1 MTVMAVLSK
10 MDMIKALIKENK
22 VEELKQ
28 EKDTELKLAA
38 RLFRQL
44 NLKQVKE
51 MYAEKIAKE
60 PIAVI
65 EAVTEKVEKVAKKP
79 ETKAAKEVKKIK
91 VEETKAEKPKAEKA
105 PKKKVNPKFLPAKD
119 EKGYEYKK
127 AWVIPVLDNAG
138 FSKLGR
144 SKYKRTLESKT
155 YTQVYD
161 RERNVVEV
169 YKTSQIKK
177 GVAEPALVNKTL
189 AICPFI
195 VEAFVKKY
203 AI

>member
-1 MTVMAVLSK
+1 MAVLSK

-79 ETKAAKEVKKIK
+79 ETKAEKEVKKIK

>member
-91 VEETKAEKPKAEKA
+91 VEETKTEKPKAEKA

>member
-1 MTVMAVLSK
+1 MAVLSK

>member
-1 MTVMAVLSK
+1 MAVLSK

-22 VEELKQ
+22 VEDLKQ

-65 EAVTEKVEKVAKKP
+65 EAVTEKVEKAAKKP
-79 ETKAAKEVKKIK
+79 EVKATKEVKKIK
-91 VEETKAEKPKAEKA
+91 VEETKVEKPKAEKA
-105 PKKKVNPKFLPAKD
+105 PKKKVDPKFLPAKD

-144 SKYKRTLESKT
+144 SRWKRTLESKT
-155 YTQVYD
+155 YTQIYD
-161 RERNVVEV
+161 RERNSLTV

-177 GVAEPALVNKTL
+177 GVANPAIVNKTP

-203 AI
+203 AV

>member
-1 MTVMAVLSK
+1 MAVLSK

-91 VEETKAEKPKAEKA
+91 VEETKTEKPKAEKA

>member
-1 MTVMAVLSK
+1 MAVLSK

-91 VEETKAEKPKAEKA
+91 VEETKTEKPKAEKA

-161 RERNVVEV
+161 RERNIVEV

>member
-91 VEETKAEKPKAEKA
+91 VEETKTEKPKAEKA

-161 RERNVVEV
+161 RERNIVEV

>member
-1 MTVMAVLSK
+1 MAVLSK

-91 VEETKAEKPKAEKA
+91 VEETKTEKPKAEKA
-105 PKKKVNPKFLPAKD
+105 PKKKVDPKFLPAKD

-161 RERNVVEV
+161 RERNIVEV

>member
-1 MTVMAVLSK
+1 MAVLSK

-91 VEETKAEKPKAEKA
+91 VEETKTEKPKAEKA
-105 PKKKVNPKFLPAKD
+105 PKKKANPKFLPAKD

-161 RERNVVEV
+161 RERNIVEV

>member
-65 EAVTEKVEKVAKKP
+65 EAVTEKVEKAAKKP
-79 ETKAAKEVKKIK
+79 ETKATKEVKKIK
-91 VEETKAEKPKAEKA
+91 VEETKTEKPKAEKA

-155 YTQVYD
+155 YTQIYD
-161 RERNVVEV
+161 RERNSLEV

-203 AI
+203 AV